1 MARRVYVREIYFY
14 VICLVS
20 IILFIVGIVNLVDS
34 SVNFVKPTT
43 YMTRANI
50 LPAYKDQY
58 EGMSQEEIDR
68 LISEEIQ
75 AQESIEKTNAL
86 KGLIRG
92 ALLVVIAIP
101 LFSFHWIK
109 AQAMWRL
116 NLEND

>member
-14 VICLVS
+14 LVCLAA

-34 SVNFVKPTT
+34 SVSFIKPVT
-43 YMTRANI
+43 YMTRASI
-50 LPAYKDQY
+50 LPAYQDQY
-58 EGMSQEEIDR
+58 KGMSQEEIDKI
-68 LISEEIQ
+68 ISEEIK
-75 AQESIEKTNAL
+75 AQEDIEKINAL

-92 ALLVVIAIP
+92 ALLIVIAIP
-101 LFSFHWIK
+101 LFTFHWLR